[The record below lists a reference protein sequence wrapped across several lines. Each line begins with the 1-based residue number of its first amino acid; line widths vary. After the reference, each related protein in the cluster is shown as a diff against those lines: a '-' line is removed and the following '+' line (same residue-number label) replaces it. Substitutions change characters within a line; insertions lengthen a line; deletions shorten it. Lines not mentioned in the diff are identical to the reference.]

1 MELVN
6 GADMREEIE
15 DSDEAIE
22 DAAAAQGMENQ
33 DASDYQAKQNP
44 DFYPVKK
51 LLQASGNTD
60 VPSETAIER
69 IVVNYIKWLGVSRRY
84 CDLGNYINQS

>member
-1 MELVN
+1 MKLSR
-6 GADMREEIE
+6 MPRQ
-15 DSDEAIE
+15 
-22 DAAAAQGMENQ
+22 AQGMENQ

-60 VPSETAIER
+60 VPWETAIER
-69 IVVNYIKWLGVSRRY
+69 IVVNYIK
-84 CDLGNYINQS
+84 